1 MDPISGLIGAVCG
14 LIIGGFFAYKYAVT
28 ATKTQYKEVELQS
41 KEEADQ
47 KIAEIR
53 QKADEQIQK
62 TLDEAEERAKKRL
75 NEEKDELSQRKSEIS
90 KLENRLTKRETQL
103 EKDESDLEKRQSEIQ
118 SKNDK
123 LERKI
128 KRIEEDRERIGE
140 LRQELIRKTEEI
152 SGLTRDEAKKLLL
165 DNLQEEIKQESAAM
179 IRRVEAETEE
189 IADKKA
195 RQILT
200 LAVQRCATDQV
211 TESTVSVV
219 NLPSDEMKGRII
231 GREGRNIRALE
242 AATGVNI
249 IIDDTP
255 EAVVL
260 SCFDPMRREI
270 ARVVI
275 EKLISDGRI
284 HPSRIEEIV
293 EKTTQQVM
301 EQARQAGENACFD
314 LGINDMHPELIKML
328 GRLKFRTSYGQNVL
342 KHSVECAHIAEMVA
356 SEIGID
362 SKIAKRATLL
372 HDIGKAV
379 THEVEGPHAIIGA
392 ELAKKFK
399 ERPEVVHAVEAHHY
413 EVKPK
418 TLTALIVITADSVSA
433 ARPGARR
440 ETLES
445 YIKRLENLE
454 KIATSFDGVEKS
466 YAIQAG
472 REIRI
477 IVEPEKL
484 NDNECS
490 MLAREV
496 TKKIEAELQY
506 PGQIKVVVVRETR
519 QVDFAK

>member
-1 MDPISGLIGAVCG
+1 MELIAIGVGICG
-14 LIIGGFFAYKYAVT
+14 LIIGAIAGYKYAT
-28 ATKTQYKEVELQS
+28 SLISNRTKEVELQA
-41 KEEADQ
+41 KEEADR
-47 KIAEIR
+47 KIAEIKEKSDA
-53 QKADEQIQK
+53 QVSK
-62 TLDEAEERAKKRL
+62 TLEEAESRARKRIES
-75 NEEKDELSQRKSEIS
+75 EEKDLERRKQELEKTESRVS
-90 KLENRLTKRETQL
+90 KRETQL
-103 EKDESDLEKRQSEIQ
+103 ERDESTLEKRNQEVQ
-118 SKNDK
+118 SKSDK
-123 LERKI
+123 LDNRLK
-128 KRIEEDRERIGE
+128 KIEEDRERIGE
-140 LRQELIRKTEEI
+140 LRQELIKKTEEI

-200 LAVQRCATDQV
+200 LALQRCASDQV

-242 AATGVNI
+242 AATGVNV

-270 ARVVI
+270 ARQVI
-275 EKLISDGRI
+275 EKLIADGRI

-293 EKTTQQVM
+293 EKTTQQVHD
-301 EQARQAGENACFD
+301 QARQAGENACFD
-314 LGINDMHPELIKML
+314 LGISDMHPELIKLL
-328 GRLKFRTSYGQNVL
+328 GRLQYRTSYGQNVL
-342 KHSVECAHIAEMVA
+342 KHSVECAHIAGMIA
-356 SEIGID
+356 SELGTD
-362 SKIAKRATLL
+362 VKLAKRATFL

-379 THEVEGPHAIIGA
+379 THEVEGPHAQIGA

-399 ERPEVVHAVEAHHY
+399 EKAEVVHAIEAHHY

-418 TLTALIVITADSVSA
+418 TLTAIIVITADSVSA

-454 KIATSFDGVEKS
+454 AIANSFEGVEKS

-477 IVEPEKL
+477 VVEPEKL

-490 MLAREV
+490 MLARDV
-496 TKKIEAELQY
+496 TKRIEEELQY

-519 QVDFAK
+519 QVDYAK